1 MIVIALQGLKPRV
14 GTSSV
19 AAALSYL
26 LSQRLS
32 KVLAVDCAQ
41 GTGGLDVQFGLYDK
55 QTGQN
60 APTGWLN
67 ALRESQDPLSCAWR
81 YEGECFY
88 LPQGRLPSPAA
99 AADTTKNADP
109 TNTINAATDAASPKE
124 ALSLLERLRT
134 LNFSYAVLDL
144 GVRESALA
152 QALAAQADLSV
163 TVVEVDGNCFLGL
176 QSLRLGPR
184 EVLLLNKFDPRSH
197 VCNDL
202 DLVIRDNAG
211 AGNVLR
217 ALIPLDE
224 SLRESLLQLQCVARY
239 QPIAASTREIERAM
253 IEIMLLSG
261 EGEEEPAPDKAPP
274 SDSST
279 TAEAAASDYAASN
292 SATPASAAA
301 ESDAAGSGTDDA
313 PAASAASSLA
323 DQSAATSELSAQNAS
338 TLVAAPEGSRAD
350 KSGSSS

>member
-19 AAALSYL
+19 AAALTYL

-32 KVLAVDCAQ
+32 KVLAVDCAL

-67 ALRESQDPLSCAWR
+67 ALREGQDPLACAWR

-88 LPQGRLPSPAA
+88 LPQGRLPSPDAA
-99 AADTTKNADP
+99 AATTITADP
-109 TNTINAATDAASPKE
+109 TKATGAAADAASPKE
-124 ALSLLERLRT
+124 ALALLERLRT

-261 EGEEEPAPDKAPP
+261 EGEEEPAPDKAGIA
-274 SDSST
+274 DS
-279 TAEAAASDYAASN
+279 APAAKAASSDYAASN

-301 ESDAAGSGTDDA
+301 ESAAESSGA
-313 PAASAASSLA
+313 ENAAAANTASS
-323 DQSAATSELSAQNAS
+323 SAVQGSSTPEISPQHATAS
-338 TLVAAPEGSRAD
+338 DTAPES
-350 KSGSSS
+350 SQTNNTGSSS